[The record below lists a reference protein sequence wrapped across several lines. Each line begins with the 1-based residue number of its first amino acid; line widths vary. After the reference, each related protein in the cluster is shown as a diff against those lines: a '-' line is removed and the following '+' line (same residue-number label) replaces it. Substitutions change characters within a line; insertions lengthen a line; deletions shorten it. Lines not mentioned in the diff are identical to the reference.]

1 MAFMGIVGFLALGFT
16 IMGMIAGGV
25 LGVMLGRYAGRRM
38 KKTFA
43 SQKVLLE
50 FDIYSIRLRCFIKWA
65 EERGKTYRY
74 NVNFVRFIAE
84 KLLLEMKTAL
94 HYK

>member
-1 MAFMGIVGFLALGFT
+1 MGIVGFLALGFT

-38 KKTFA
+38 KKTFT

-65 EERGKTYRY
+65 EERGKTYRC

-84 KLLLEMKTAL
+84 KLLLETKTAL

>member
-38 KKTFA
+38 KKTFT
-43 SQKVLLE
+43 S
-50 FDIYSIRLRCFIKWA
+50 
-65 EERGKTYRY
+65 
-74 NVNFVRFIAE
+74 
-84 KLLLEMKTAL
+84 
-94 HYK
+94 